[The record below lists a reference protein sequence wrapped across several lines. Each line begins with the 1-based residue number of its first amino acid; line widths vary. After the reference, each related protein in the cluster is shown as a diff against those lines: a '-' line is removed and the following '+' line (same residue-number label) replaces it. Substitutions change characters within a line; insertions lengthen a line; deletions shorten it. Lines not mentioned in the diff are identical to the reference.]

1 MKKILIIVALLSSG
15 AILAQSMPPTFP
27 VEMYYGCSYEKG
39 KNIED
44 MMEVG
49 AEWREWQ
56 EENDP
61 VGLENYNAY
70 IFTADFA
77 GASIHGKSMWFGVAN
92 SWENFTKS
100 HFNWVRNGSGDMLKK
115 FERVMG
121 PSDCM
126 GHLMGVMFPT
136 KQADGWEPTDIRP
149 VFTALCTSKENASMM
164 DFNSA
169 YSKMNAFLD
178 AGGMANKMAMFNIF
192 PVAGQ
197 TTDYDFATMMVL
209 QSDDAL
215 AELAALMSTGGAAMQ
230 TQLFEPLQDCTQNSL
245 MLSSALPGNTNW
257 SE

>member
-1 MKKILIIVALLSSG
+1 
-15 AILAQSMPPTFP
+15 
-27 VEMYYGCSYEKG
+27 
-39 KNIED
+39 

-126 GHLMGVMFPT
+126 GQQKLFY
-136 KQADGWEPTDIRP
+136 P
-149 VFTALCTSKENASMM
+149 VYL
-164 DFNSA
+164 
-169 YSKMNAFLD
+169 
-178 AGGMANKMAMFNIF
+178 I
-192 PVAGQ
+192 V
-197 TTDYDFATMMVL
+197 
-209 QSDDAL
+209 
-215 AELAALMSTGGAAMQ
+215 TGGHPEVGQ
-230 TQLFEPLQDCTQNSL
+230 
-245 MLSSALPGNTNW
+245 
-257 SE
+257 